1 MKISEA
7 IKLATLLTSTGLA
20 MTGLV
25 ICFAEQVSATKSIPA
40 SANLRRLAAR
50 APVSSVAASASGS
63 AGVTADGSTVFVVNP
78 DSGSVSAVDT
88 RTDEK
93 IGEVF
98 VGEDSRSLGLSPDG
112 QRLYVTSQGS
122 STLTVLDAARLAVLT
137 TIRVGAE
144 PYGVVTD
151 PTGQF
156 LYIASSVTSSVEVVD
171 LRLAGQWRYRSWIVA
186 RIPVGA
192 KPKGLAL
199 TADGARLYVTHFLS
213 GEVSV
218 IDTARRAVVQ
228 VISTGGDSNFA
239 QKIAIHPTS
248 GRAYLPHIR
257 SNTGNRFM
265 LFDST
270 VFPVV
275 SAIDTA
281 ANQSLPRERVD
292 LSLGATA
299 ANLPFDLAFSP
310 DGGRMYVVSLGSGD
324 LSVVDL
330 TTRQRIAR
338 VDVGDGPRGIAVT
351 PDGRKA
357 YVVNSLSDD
366 VSVVDLIAPREIKRI
381 PIAKSLLPAEIKRG
395 KLIFFSS
402 RSPETARDRWMSCVS
417 CHFDGEHDGRTWFT
431 ARGPRNTTSMRGA
444 SDTRPLYWSAD
455 RDEVQDFEFTIRELQ
470 AGTGLIRNGTPH
482 PTLGTPNAGRSADL
496 DALAAFIESL
506 RPKPS
511 PFRRPWPSRDPDGS
525 LTVAARR
532 GRLIFERQDV
542 GCATCH
548 IPPRYTDST
557 MNASP
562 FIKHDV
568 GTGDGPDERLGSAFD
583 TPSLRGLW
591 DSPPYL
597 HDGSAATLRDV
608 LITRNSQ
615 GRHGRTSHLSEAEI
629 RDLIAFLLS
638 L

>member
-1 MKISEA
+1 
-7 IKLATLLTSTGLA
+7 LT
-20 MTGLV
+20 
-25 ICFAEQVSATKSIPA
+25 I
-40 SANLRRLAAR
+40 
-50 APVSSVAASASGS
+50 
-63 AGVTADGSTVFVVNP
+63 
-78 DSGSVSAVDT
+78 
-88 RTDEK
+88 
-93 IGEVF
+93 
-98 VGEDSRSLGLSPDG
+98 
-112 QRLYVTSQGS
+112 
-122 STLTVLDAARLAVLT
+122 LDAARLTSLA

-151 PTGQF
+151 PTDQF
-156 LYIASSVTSSVEVVD
+156 LYIASSATSSVEVID
-171 LRLAGQWRYRSWIVA
+171 LRLTDQWRYRSWIVA

-218 IDTARRAVVQ
+218 VDTARREVIQ
-228 VISTGGDSNFA
+228 VISTGSDSNFV

-257 SNTGNRFM
+257 SNTGNRFT

-275 SAIDTA
+275 SAIDTT

-299 ANLPFDLAFSP
+299 ANLPFDIAFSP
-310 DGGRMYVVSLGSGD
+310 DGKRMYVVSLGSGD

-338 VDVGDGPRGIAVT
+338 VDVGDGPRGIVVT

-366 VSVVDLIAPREIKRI
+366 VSVVDLVALRETKRI
-381 PIAKSLLPAEIKRG
+381 PIAQSLLPPQIKRG
-395 KLIFFSS
+395 KLLFFSS
-402 RSPETARDRWMSCVS
+402 RSTETARDRWISCAT

-431 ARGPRNTTSMRGA
+431 ALGPRNTTSMRGVG
-444 SDTRPLYWSAD
+444 DTRPVHWSAD

-470 AGTGLIRNGTPH
+470 AGTGLIRNGTPN
-482 PTLGTPNAGRSADL
+482 PALGSPNAGRSADL
-496 DALAAFIESL
+496 DALAAFVESL
-506 RPKPS
+506 RPKTS

-525 LTVAARR
+525 LTIEARR

-548 IPPRYTDST
+548 VPPRYTDST
-557 MNASP
+557 TASP

-568 GTGDGPDERLGSAFD
+568 GTGDGPDERLGPAFD

-591 DSPPYL
+591 DSAPYL

-608 LITRNSQ
+608 LITRNPQ
-615 GRHGRTSHLSEAEI
+615 GRHGRTSQLSEAEI